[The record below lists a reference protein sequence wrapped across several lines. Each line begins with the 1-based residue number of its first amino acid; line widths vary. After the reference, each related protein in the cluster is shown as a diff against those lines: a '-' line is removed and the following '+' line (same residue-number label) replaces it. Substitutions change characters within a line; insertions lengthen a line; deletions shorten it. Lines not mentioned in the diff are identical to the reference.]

1 MDLSEYILK
10 KLELDNFL
18 LIQDSILCML
28 EPDPSKR
35 ISSKEC
41 ESKLYKLR
49 SRTKKK
55 HSSYL
60 KQSFRNL
67 KDEEKR
73 RGSSPR
79 QLQEMEEEE
88 EIDEEEKKKKSN
100 KAKRQSISVI

>member
-1 MDLSEYILK
+1 
-10 KLELDNFL
+10 
-18 LIQDSILCML
+18 ML
-28 EPDPSKR
+28 ETEPSKR
-35 ISSKEC
+35 ITAKEC

-55 HSSYL
+55 HSSIL

-88 EIDEEEKKKKSN
+88 EEIDEEEKKKKSN